1 MLNLNLRGE
10 VEASLILET
19 ARRFE
24 VTGEN
29 GYAFAKDIVV
39 RGLEASPELT
49 RVLSIHV
56 KCVSKYPSGYTSSPS
71 RMDARVKFIRR

>member
-1 MLNLNLRGE
+1 
-10 VEASLILET
+10 
-19 ARRFE
+19 

-56 KCVSKYPSGYTSSPS
+56 KCVSKYPSGYMSHPRHLNINLS
-71 RMDARVKFIRR
+71 

>member
-1 MLNLNLRGE
+1 
-10 VEASLILET
+10 
-19 ARRFE
+19 

>member
-29 GYAFAKDIVV
+29 GYAFAKDIVE
-39 RGLEASPELT
+39 RGLEAIPKLMRELIILVMCVCLNT
-49 RVLSIHV
+49 RQSTRLHLS
-56 KCVSKYPSGYTSSPS
+56 SL
-71 RMDARVKFIRR
+71 IRT